1 MAASAKRVLVLNGPN
16 LNLLG
21 TREPD
26 VYGATT
32 LDDIE
37 QALNDL
43 AKDLDAT
50 VDCRQSNQEGQLI
63 DWLHDARDSFD
74 GVVINPGGLHS
85 YFGIAASME
94 SRYCSASCRSVEDAH
109 ISNIF
114 RRVNRSAIRSVT
126 FLTRAD
132 WFRDHG
138 IRHPWLQFSRLDASC
153 ANRLSERRRLS
164 KS

>member
-37 QALNDL
+37 LALRDL
-43 AKDLDAT
+43 AKDLGAT
-50 VDCRQSNQEGQLI
+50 IECRQSNQEGQLI

-74 GVVINPGGLHS
+74 GVVINPGGLTHTS
-85 YFGIAASME
+85 ISLRDGI
-94 SRYCSASCRSVEDAH
+94 SATGLPTVEVH
-109 ISNIF
+109 ISNTQARESF
-114 RRVNRSAIRSVT
+114 RHQSVT
-126 FLTRAD
+126 AAVCI
-132 WFRDHG
+132 G
-138 IRHPWLQFSRLDASC
+138 P
-153 ANRLSERRRLS
+153 
-164 KS
+164 